1 MALEMADLQ
10 KQIDKGIQILKRG
23 GVIAFPTDTVYGLGA
38 DAFNTDA
45 VGRIYDIKK
54 RPRHLPLPLLIGD
67 IKQLDILA
75 EPLSEIALFLAKHF
89 WPGGLTLVLPKAA
102 NLPGYLGNTSIAVRV
117 PAHPVC
123 LALIQGINNPII
135 GTSANVSGE
144 PSALT
149 AGEVKQQLGNE
160 VDLVINGGRCPG
172 GGESTVVD
180 VTGGEVVIV
189 RQGIIPGKEIKRAA
203 EEYRKEKN
211 YANCFRL

>member
-54 RPRHLPLPLLIGD
+54 RPIHLPLPLLIGD

-189 RQGIIPGKEIKRAA
+189 RQGIIPGKEIKRAV
-203 EEYRKEKN
+203 EECRKEKN